1 MKKLFGK
8 IDRTEKDKIKSEY
21 PSWYFPQHKEEL
33 VESIRHNQSML
44 EMDLIPASEIPIT
57 KANLEKAKEKLEE
70 IEESEP
76 RFTDAEKDAMVKLRK
91 GLGSKISDSMFRRS
105 EMEKG
110 IADAHEE
117 ARRISEP
124 VMKVDSQ
131 EEADLYGS
139 CGINIRDGKVTRND
153 AERAWKIISRGLGE
167 ISNSESLRKA

>member
-21 PSWYFPQHKEEL
+21 PSWYFPQHKDEL
-33 VESIRHNQSML
+33 QESIRHNESML
-44 EMDLIPASEIPIT
+44 EMDLVPISEIGIT
-57 KANLEKAKEKLEE
+57 KANLQKAKEKMKQ

-76 RFTDAEKDAMVKLRK
+76 KFTDAEKDTMGKLRK
-91 GLGSKISDSMFRRS
+91 GLGTKIGESMFRRS

-124 VMKVDSQ
+124 VIKVESK
-131 EEADLYGS
+131 EESELYES
-139 CGINIRDGKVTRND
+139 CGIDIRDGKVTRGQ
-153 AERAWKIISRGLGE
+153 AERAWKIISKGLEE
-167 ISNSESLRKA
+167 ISNTESLRRS